1 MQFEPMG
8 SNEALYKKIVRLIE
22 RQIAE
27 KELNP
32 GDRLPTEQEVAKQLG
47 VSRTVVREAFLILR
61 QTGLLEA
68 RQGVGTFVSKPLPER
83 TLDAVTRLLRIQT
96 DSIWNVHEVREALE
110 PAIAELAAERATDDD
125 LERMRTALDE
135 MENNLNDTVAF
146 IEGDLN
152 FHGAIAD
159 ATHNSSF
166 RLILTPVMDVMLEGR
181 KLGAS
186 VADARAR
193 TLDDHNCILG
203 CIQERDS
210 AGAREAM
217 KTHLR
222 HVAEHI
228 RRAKDRDTTA

>member
-8 SNEALYKKIVRLIE
+8 TSEALYKKIVRLIE

-27 KELNP
+27 KELKP

-68 RQGVGTFVSKPLPER
+68 RQGVGTFVSEPLPER
-83 TLDAVTRLLRIQT
+83 TLDAVTRLLRMQT

-125 LERMRTALDE
+125 LERMQTALAD
-135 MENNLNDTVAF
+135 MENNLDNTVRF

-159 ATHNSSF
+159 ATDNSSF

-193 TLDDHNCILG
+193 TLDDHNRILSS
-203 CIQERDS
+203 IQERDT

-217 KTHLR
+217 KIHLR

-228 RRAKDRDTTA
+228 RRAKG